1 MKGKTKKSGF
11 LTALPFLLPALIGF
25 IGFKIIP
32 IITSAFLSFT
42 NWDGLNEMT
51 LFSKPL
57 EFMKQFGV
65 GIENFKVIL
74 SSDEFWNSLFNTAYY
89 IILYIPLVIIASLG
103 VASILNRKHRGVGIY
118 RVLYYIPV
126 LTSWVAGAL
135 IWKIVLSPQ
144 YGIMNEMLGLVG
156 IPGPDWLQS
165 EIFAMP
171 AIVLASVWKD
181 MGYFGLIFL
190 GGMQGIS
197 PTYYEAASIDGAS
210 KRAKFLKITL
220 PLISPMTFY
229 VLIMGIINSFQLF
242 TPAVIMSK
250 NSAGISGGPNGATE
264 VLVERIYTHAFKY
277 QEMGY
282 ASAFSWILFAFILV
296 FTFVQMK
303 LQKRWVN
310 YDS

>member
-1 MKGKTKKSGF
+1 MCIRDS
-11 LTALPFLLPALIGF
+11 
-25 IGFKIIP
+25 
-32 IITSAFLSFT
+32 
-42 NWDGLNEMT
+42 
-51 LFSKPL
+51 
-57 EFMKQFGV
+57 
-65 GIENFKVIL
+65 
-74 SSDEFWNSLFNTAYY
+74 
-89 IILYIPLVIIASLG
+89 
-103 VASILNRKHRGVGIY
+103 
-118 RVLYYIPV
+118 
-126 LTSWVAGAL
+126 
-135 IWKIVLSPQ
+135 LSPQ

-296 FTFVQMK
+296 FTFVQLK